1 MKHLIIIIFSV
12 LLIGCG
18 KNNTNDVTK
27 LEGAPAPFDGS
38 KKLHFALIL
47 VYNRLIYFIKGH
59 QFADNP
65 FHIRKI
71 NRIRAV

>member
-12 LLIGCG
+12 LIIGCG

-38 KKLHFALIL
+38 KKLHFALISFFYL
-47 VYNRLIYFIKGH
+47 
-59 QFADNP
+59 
-65 FHIRKI
+65 
-71 NRIRAV
+71 